1 MKADNSIDQKLNQ
14 RNAAFSNAQK
24 DSAGFL
30 YSGAVPPAPTRYEY
44 SRDYFTPAKS
54 LALPSYHPS
63 PIVASSL
70 PKSQPDASNLQSNP
84 VKGQLTYKSA
94 YAQKFL
100 AEQKQFASFQGTDPL
115 RQASPP
121 KTTTYLT
128 SPQQPRKSGTGI
140 STPNMIED
148 TSDYVKPYGSGKTS
162 SRRIRS

>member
-14 RNAAFSNAQK
+14 RNTAFSNAQK

-54 LALPSYHPS
+54 LALPS

-70 PKSQPDASNLQSNP
+70 PKSQPDSPNLQSNP
-84 VKGQLTYKSA
+84 VKGHLTYKSA

-100 AEQKQFASFQGTDPL
+100 AEQKQFATFEGADPL
-115 RQASPP
+115 RQTSPP

-128 SPQQPRKSGTGI
+128 SPQQTRKSGI
-140 STPNMIED
+140 STPNVIED

-162 SRRIRS
+162 SRIIRN